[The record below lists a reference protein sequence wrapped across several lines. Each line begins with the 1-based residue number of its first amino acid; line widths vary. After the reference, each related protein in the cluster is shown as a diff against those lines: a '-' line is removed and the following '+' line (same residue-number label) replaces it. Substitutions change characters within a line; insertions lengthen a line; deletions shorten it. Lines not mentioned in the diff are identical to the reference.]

1 MRKNK
6 IVLIILS
13 TLFVIVIAFIGTFVL
28 WWNGAFDKFIVREIV
43 SYEENGYTLIFQQLG
58 DPQWPFGSTE
68 VRLILKNQQG
78 KVISKYDTS
87 IQDDGANAGERN
99 IASVEW
105 LSDKVIVVLQASEMQ
120 DREIVIP
127 FEAEVYEN
135 QRQEIYNPVKTV
147 FKLPARDFFAFI
159 CVFYLLRRQNPG

>member
-28 WWNGAFDKFIVREIV
+28 WWNGAFNKFDVRDIV
-43 SYEENGYTLIFQQLG
+43 SYEENGYTLTFQQLG
-58 DPQWPFGSTE
+58 EPQWSFGSTD
-68 VRLILKNQQG
+68 VRLLLKDQQG
-78 KVISKYDTS
+78 KILKKYDTS

-105 LSDKVIVVLQASEMQ
+105 FDDKVIVILQASEME
-120 DREIVIP
+120 DREIIIP
-127 FEAEVYEN
+127 F
-135 QRQEIYNPVKTV
+135 KTE
-147 FKLPARDFFAFI
+147 
-159 CVFYLLRRQNPG
+159 

>member
-43 SYEENGYTLIFQQLG
+43 SYEENGYTLTFQQLG
-58 DPQWPFGSTE
+58 EPQWSFGPTY
-68 VRLILKNQQG
+68 VRLLLKDQQG
-78 KVISKYDTS
+78 KIIKKYDTS
-87 IQDDGANAGERN
+87 ISDDGVDAGEHN

-105 LSDKVIVVLQASEMQ
+105 FDDKVIVVLRASEME
-120 DREIVIP
+120 DREIIIP
-127 FEAEVYEN
+127 F
-135 QRQEIYNPVKTV
+135 KTE
-147 FKLPARDFFAFI
+147 
-159 CVFYLLRRQNPG
+159 